1 MVHFLRLRGRQNSA
15 EYGCRYVRTRG
26 WQEEERAG
34 RRLHMSLTQAPQ
46 TGPILRGMLSKGSQ
60 PVPDS
65 PYWVIQ
71 SPNNANNGIKWHAGR
86 LLATYE
92 AGSAYELRLCRE
104 LTTLGVCSF
113 GKGGW
118 SYADHWME
126 NFTAHSKVCAVTG
139 ELCYVGYNLVP
150 FGGPPTVTVGVLSS
164 DGSLAH
170 KATIPVARPSMQHD
184 VGITTMRTIL
194 LDGPLVFNLS
204 KAAAGGRPFDFLRGE
219 PLRFGILPRHGG
231 ADDVVWIEAEGCFSY
246 HIANCW
252 DHPTE
257 PGAFR
262 PRSCHV
268 SRRVRPF

>member
-150 FGGPPTVTVGVLSS
+150 FGGPPTVTVGVLS
-164 DGSLAH
+164 GVIWALENP
-170 KATIPVARPSMQHD
+170 KA
-184 VGITTMRTIL
+184 GIVDPDEI
-194 LDGPLVFNLS
+194 
-204 KAAAGGRPFDFLRGE
+204 DFQRIMEISTPYLG
-219 PLRFGILPRHGG
+219 
-231 ADDVVWIEAEGCFSY
+231 DVVGAYSDWTPLEGR
-246 HIANCW
+246 A
-252 DHPTE
+252 
-257 PGAFR
+257 ALFR
-262 PRSCHV
+262 EDIDTNDPWQFKNF
-268 SRRVRPF
+268 RVV